1 MLLNN
6 QLIMEEIKEENKNT
20 YRQMT
25 TEAQS
30 KPIGHNKNSY
40 KGEVH
45 KQCNLTLRK
54 QISNKQPTLT
64 H

>member
-1 MLLNN
+1 
-6 QLIMEEIKEENKNT
+6 MEEIKEEIKNT

-25 TEAQS
+25 TETQS